1 MRAVRSLTIRT
12 RITLGS
18 LLIGAIVLG
27 AVAVVLHLQIR
38 AETRSTEVS
47 LATSD
52 IAPFLADLRNNPDEQ
67 PDAPSA
73 GVLVAVQGPD
83 GSFLVD
89 TLPHDVTRGL
99 PAGTAADRSDGGGE
113 LHRGNDGRGDPGDG
127 PVTRNP
133 KGGPADGVPV
143 GLSATDG
150 RTTYRTQA
158 DGAVYSVV
166 GERLTTPDGT
176 FRVWAARNGAAGEL
190 TLAAVDRSLVIG
202 TVLALAA
209 FAGTAWLLT
218 SLALRPVARMRR
230 AAEDLSTGDA
240 DGDLP
245 VGRTADEIADLA
257 TTLNAFLRRQRAS
270 AEHERR
276 MVSDASHELRTPL
289 AVLTNRLELAHRS
302 FGDAEALERDV
313 RAVETDVHRLTALT
327 STLLELSR
335 LDETAQNPND
345 AATIET
351 TAASDLV
358 SELMAAIDRG
368 RAGTCSAAVSVD
380 FDLAVP
386 DQDARYAISPA
397 GFGRVLDNLVTNA
410 TTFSPEG
417 GAVLVHLAQRE
428 DAALVLTVA
437 DDGPGVPEAFLP
449 VAFDRFTRA
458 DESRRRV
465 RGGSGLGLSL
475 VRAIAT
481 GAGGSAELGNGPDG
495 GAVATVMLPRT

>member
-1 MRAVRSLTIRT
+1 MRSFSIRT

-18 LLIGAIVLG
+18 LLIGALVL
-27 AVAVVLHLQIR
+27 AVVAVVLHLQIR

-73 GVLVAVQGPD
+73 GVLVAVQSPD
-83 GSFLVD
+83 GSFLID

-99 PAGTAADRSDGGGE
+99 PGSIGPDGSGSRSGNGSGSE
-113 LHRGNDGRGDPGDG
+113 QHRDEPGDG

-133 KGGPADGVPV
+133 EGGPADGIPV
-143 GLSATDG
+143 GLSTTDG

-158 DGAVYSVV
+158 DGAVFSVV
-166 GERLTTPDGT
+166 GEQVSTAEGT

-202 TVLALAA
+202 TVLALLA
-209 FAGTAWLLT
+209 FAGSAWLLT

-230 AAEDLSTGDA
+230 AAEDLSTGAA

-245 VGRTADEIADLA
+245 VGRTDDEIADLA
-257 TTLNAFLRRQRAS
+257 TTLNAFLQRQRAS

-313 RAVETDVHRLTALT
+313 RAVEADVHRLTALT
-327 STLLELSR
+327 ATLLELSR
-335 LDETAQNPND
+335 LDETARSPQG
-345 AATIET
+345 AALVET
-351 TAASDLV
+351 TAATELV

-368 RAGTCSAAVSVD
+368 RAGTAGAEVSVD

-386 DQDARYAISPA
+386 EHDAAYAVSAPA
-397 GFGRVLDNLVTNA
+397 FGRIVDNLVTNA

-417 GAVLVHLAQRE
+417 GSVRVHLSQRE

-481 GAGGSAELGNGPDG
+481 SAGGSTGLANAPDG
-495 GAVATVMLPRT
+495 GAIATVVLPRT

>member
-1 MRAVRSLTIRT
+1 MRSLSIRT

-18 LLIGAIVLG
+18 LLIGAIVLA

-38 AETRSTEVS
+38 AQTRSTEVS

-52 IAPFLADLRNNPDEQ
+52 IAPFLADLRNHPDEQ

-73 GVLVAVQGPD
+73 GVLVAVQSPD

-89 TLPHDVTRGL
+89 TLPHDVRRGL
-99 PAGTAADRSDGGGE
+99 PGSSDVDGTRTGPGQ
-113 LHRGNDGRGDPGDG
+113 HRGEPGDG
-127 PVTRNP
+127 PGTRNRE
-133 KGGPADGVPV
+133 GGPADGVPV
-143 GLSATDG
+143 GLSTTDG

-158 DGAVYSVV
+158 DGAVFSVV
-166 GERLTTPDGT
+166 GERLSTADGT

-245 VGRTADEIADLA
+245 VGRTDDEIADLA
-257 TTLNAFLRRQRAS
+257 TTLNAFLQRQRAS

-313 RAVETDVHRLTALT
+313 RSIETDVHRLTALT
-327 STLLELSR
+327 ATLLELSR
-335 LDETAQNPND
+335 LDETAPSTVTV
-345 AATIET
+345 APT
-351 TAASDLV
+351 TASDLV

-368 RAGTCSAAVSVD
+368 RAGTGDAAVGVD
-380 FDLAVP
+380 FDLEVSDPEATYAVS
-386 DQDARYAISPA
+386 AAA
-397 GFGRVLDNLVTNA
+397 FGRVLDNLVTNA

-417 GAVLVHLAQRE
+417 GSVRVHLAQRA
-428 DAALVLTVA
+428 DTALVLTVT
-437 DDGPGVPEAFLP
+437 DDGPGVPASFIP

-475 VRAIAT
+475 VRAIAMS
-481 GAGGSAELGNGPDG
+481 AGGSTELANAPGG